1 MSDTA
6 DQICT
11 KCCTKCGVT
20 KNIDDFG
27 MCNRY
32 KHSQCRPCYALYMKN
47 YRKKTKIIRK
57 AKFMGDDDL
66 TEMINDVEKI
76 AFLLGKKLD
85 ISIS

>member
-6 DQICT
+6 DTICT
-11 KCCTKCGVT
+11 KCCTKCGIT

-27 MCNRY
+27 MGNRY
-32 KHSQCRPCYALYMKN
+32 RKSECRVCYALYMKK

>member
-1 MSDTA
+1 MSDTP
-6 DQICT
+6 DSICT
-11 KCCTKCGVT
+11 KCCTKCGIT

-27 MCNRY
+27 MGNRY
-32 KHSQCRPCYALYMKN
+32 KHSQCRVCYALYMKN

-66 TEMINDVEKI
+66 TDMIDDVQKI

>member
-6 DQICT
+6 DTICT
-11 KCCTKCGVT
+11 KCCTKCKIV
-20 KNIDDFG
+20 KNIDEFG
-27 MCNRY
+27 MGNRY
-32 KHSQCRPCYALYMKN
+32 RKSECRVCYALYMKK
-47 YRKKTKIIRK
+47 YRKRTKIERK

-66 TEMINDVEKI
+66 EEMLDDVQKI

>member
-1 MSDTA
+1 MSDTS
-6 DQICT
+6 DIICT
-11 KCCTKCGVT
+11 KTCTKCGIT

-27 MCNRY
+27 MGNRY
-32 KHSQCRPCYALYMKN
+32 KHAQCRVCYALYMKN

-66 TEMINDVEKI
+66 TDMIADVEKI